1 MIDFV
6 DLLNQRIYAK
16 YQFSKGLLYWMD
28 VVVMMV
34 YLMNQCLTIIVHDVS
49 QHE

>member
-28 VVVMMV
+28 VV
-34 YLMNQCLTIIVHDVS
+34 LSCATAFRLITLLDEND
-49 QHE
+49 